1 MMPDKTDTEGKE
13 HGEGI
18 YYDRHECS
26 VYELSGSGACK
37 SPVELKLKAGGYQLC
52 KYRKMHQIYRICELP
67 GKPKDTVKPFNEFDD
82 EGTGFSFY
90 NYTSSDLI
98 DRIKHAEYIF
108 YEKNDLWKHMQKRG
122 MAEDWSWKKSMEI
135 YKDLYSR
142 M

>member
-1 MMPDKTDTEGKE
+1 MVP
-13 HGEGI
+13 I
-18 YYDRHECS
+18 VHEI
-26 VYELSGSGACK
+26 
-37 SPVELKLKAGGYQLC
+37 GGL
-52 KYRKMHQIYRICELP
+52 
-67 GKPKDTVKPFNEFDD
+67 KDTVKPFNEFDD